1 MSISPNRGVDW
12 SVPETYTFVASQQLY
27 DGRAVTGTASATG
40 LSYHHVF
47 HGDPNVDWRISVEEL
62 VGVTQVF
69 VGVDKVFPLCLSGRG
84 WLRIVVPA
92 GVCNLTYTHFVGMCG
107 SGSKPR
113 PVQ

>member
-69 VGVDKVFPLCLSGRG
+69 VGVDKVFHC
-84 WLRIVVPA
+84 VCQAA
-92 GVCNLTYTHFVGMCG
+92 GGCVLWSRLAFVF
-107 SGSKPR
+107 
-113 PVQ
+113 